1 MNDSRNSRSTTTS
14 SRWLSE
20 LPGWEREEIR
30 AHRRPDTGRV
40 TTEHPDGP
48 ITLRDLRRRREAG
61 EPLEYIL
68 GHVHVGSLTFRV
80 DDRALI
86 PRPETETLARTL
98 VDRASDWPDGPLV
111 DCGTGSGFLAGWLE
125 HHTGRAVVGVDR
137 HPAPLSLAVENRD
150 RHGWQFRLVRCDR
163 LAPLDVSAAAI
174 VANLPYVRP
183 DAAPADESVRRYE
196 PEPAYRL
203 QAPADAFYDE
213 LLRQAAGR
221 LVPGGEL
228 WLELDP
234 DLIARRTARKAG
246 SAWAARSVHRDLAG
260 RPRFLCFIRAG
271 RR

>member
-1 MNDSRNSRSTTTS
+1 MTTS
-14 SRWLSE
+14 SRWLNE

-30 AHRRPDTGRV
+30 AHRRPGSDRV
-40 TTEHPDGP
+40 TTEHREDPVA
-48 ITLRDLRRRREAG
+48 LSELRRRREAG

-68 GHVHVGSLTFRV
+68 GHVHVGPLTFRI

-98 VDRASDWPDGPLV
+98 VDRAPDWPDGPLV

-125 HHTGRAVVGVDR
+125 HHTGRTVVGVDR
-137 HPAPLSLAVENRD
+137 HPTPLSLAVENRAWHD
-150 RHGWQFRLVRCDR
+150 WTFRLVRGDR

-174 VANLPYVRP
+174 AANLPYVRP
-183 DAAPADESVRRYE
+183 DAAPADDSVRRYE

-203 QAPADAFYDE
+203 QAPADVFYDE
-213 LLRQAAGR
+213 FLRQAAER

-234 DLIARRTARKAG
+234 DLIARRTARTAG
-246 SAWAARSVHRDLAG
+246 SAWAERSVHRDLEG
-260 RPRFLCFIRAG
+260 RDRFLCFIRAG